1 MIMRKRVTTLA
12 MSIAL
17 SICVA
22 ISGCGSSGDSS
33 SSAASS
39 PPDDGRLTSTVTDV
53 SLNAFQYYTIF
64 ELNGETAVRC
74 DITSDAICGL
84 LKAGDTI
91 SYRIWNGTTDS
102 PALQDVRRETR
113 AAPR

>member
-1 MIMRKRVTTLA
+1 MIMRKRVTALA
-12 MSIAL
+12 LSIAL
-17 SICVA
+17 IICVV

-33 SSAASS
+33 GSTTS
-39 PPDDGRLTSTVTDV
+39 PAPDDGRLTSTVTDV
-53 SLNAFQYYTIF
+53 SPNGFQHYIVF

-102 PALQDVRRETR
+102 PLLQDVRREAR
-113 AAPR
+113 ATPH

>member
-1 MIMRKRVTTLA
+1 MIMRKRVVTLA
-12 MSIAL
+12 ASTAVI
-17 SICVA
+17 ICAAV
-22 ISGCGSSGDSS
+22 SSCGSSGDSS
-33 SSAASS
+33 STTSS